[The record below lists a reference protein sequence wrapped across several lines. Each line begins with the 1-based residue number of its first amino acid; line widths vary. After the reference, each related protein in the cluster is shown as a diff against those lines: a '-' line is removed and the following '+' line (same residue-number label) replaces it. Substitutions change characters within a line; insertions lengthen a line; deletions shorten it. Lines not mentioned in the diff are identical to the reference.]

1 MNMLSLMGFLTIAV
15 FLFLIMTKRLS
26 VMVALIIV
34 PIVFGL
40 LSGAGAEIG
49 DMMLKGIL
57 QVAPTGIL
65 LIFAVLYF
73 GTMSDAGL
81 FDPIITRLIRFV
93 KGDPLKIV
101 VGTAILAMI
110 AHLDG
115 DGTTTFMITITA
127 MLPIYKKLGMNRL
140 ILTCVT
146 ALSAG
151 AMHLVPWSG
160 PQARAMTTLQTD
172 SLHMFNPLI
181 PSLLGGILWVLFVA
195 YYLGRKERKRLGV
208 LHLEYDHDNQLTK
221 EQLQARR
228 PKLFW
233 FNALL
238 TLLLIIGLVNS
249 WLPLAVL
256 FMTAFAVALL
266 INYPSIK
273 DQQQRLNDHA
283 KSVVFVS
290 NMIFAAGI
298 FSGILTGTGMI
309 EAMATTMVSVIPDG
323 LSGHLSLIVALISMP
338 LSLIFTPDAFYF
350 GVLPILAETASHFGL
365 NPVEVGRA
373 AVLGQMT
380 TGFPLSPL
388 TASTFLLIGLA
399 EVDLGEHQRFTFKWA
414 YGTSIVFTIIAIL
427 TGAISI

>member
-1 MNMLSLMGFLTIAV
+1 
-15 FLFLIMTKRLS
+15 
-26 VMVALIIV
+26 
-34 PIVFGL
+34 
-40 LSGAGAEIG
+40 
-49 DMMLKGIL
+49 
-57 QVAPTGIL
+57 
-65 LIFAVLYF
+65 
-73 GTMSDAGL
+73 
-81 FDPIITRLIRFV
+81 
-93 KGDPLKIV
+93 
-101 VGTAILAMI
+101 
-110 AHLDG
+110 
-115 DGTTTFMITITA
+115 
-127 MLPIYKKLGMNRL
+127 
-140 ILTCVT
+140 
-146 ALSAG
+146 
-151 AMHLVPWSG
+151 
-160 PQARAMTTLQTD
+160 MTTLQTD

-228 PKLFW
+228 PTLFW

-256 FMTAFAVALL
+256 FMIAFAVALL
-266 INYPSIK
+266 INYPNLK
-273 DQQQRLNDHA
+273 DQQQRLNNHA

-309 EAMATTMVSVIPDG
+309 EAMATTMVSIIPDG

>member
-1 MNMLSLMGFLTIAV
+1 MLSLMGFLTIAV

-172 SLHMFNPLI
+172 SLQMFNPLI

-195 YYLGRKERKRLGV
+195 YYLGKKERKRLGV
-208 LHLEYDHDNQLTK
+208 MHFEYDHDNQLT
-221 EQLQARR
+221 EGQLQARR

-249 WLPLAVL
+249 LLPLAVL
-256 FMTAFAVALL
+256 FMIAFAVALL
-266 INYPSIK
+266 INYPNLK

-414 YGTSIVFTIIAIL
+414 YGTSIVFTIIAVL